1 MDKSPLS
8 SQHRAGVIK
17 LESEILTMDAITNE
31 AGQISVFED
40 RAKQRIADR
49 RPTKA
54 EAEAAVRTLISWA
67 GDNPNREGL
76 LDTPARVVRSYAEFF
91 SGYAEDPNEILSRTF
106 EEVEGYDDWIM
117 LRDIRL
123 ESHCEHHMLP
133 IIGVAHIAYIP
144 AGRVVGISKLA
155 RVVEVF
161 AKRLQTQETLT
172 AQIASAIHDGL
183 QAVGVA
189 VLIEARHECM
199 TTRGVHKPDVDMIT
213 SRMTGAFK
221 TDPRLEERFLNM
233 LRKRG

>member
-31 AGQISVFED
+31 AGQVSVFED
-40 RAKQRIADR
+40 RGKQRIADR

>member
-1 MDKSPLS
+1 
-8 SQHRAGVIK
+8 
-17 LESEILTMDAITNE
+17 MDAITNE
-31 AGQISVFED
+31 AGHVSVFED
-40 RAKQRIADR
+40 KAKLRAADR

-117 LRDIRL
+117 LRDIRR

-144 AGRVVGISKLA
+144 EGRVVGISKLA

-199 TTRGVHKPDVDMIT
+199 TTRGVHKPEVDMIT

>member
-1 MDKSPLS
+1 
-8 SQHRAGVIK
+8 
-17 LESEILTMDAITNE
+17 MDAITNE
-31 AGQISVFED
+31 AGHVSVFED
-40 RAKQRIADR
+40 KTRLRATDR

-91 SGYAEDPNEILSRTF
+91 SGYTEDPNEILSRTF

-117 LRDIRL
+117 LRNIRL

>member
-1 MDKSPLS
+1 
-8 SQHRAGVIK
+8 
-17 LESEILTMDAITNE
+17 MDAITNE
-31 AGQISVFED
+31 AGQVSVFED
-40 RAKQRIADR
+40 RGKQRIADR

>member
-1 MDKSPLS
+1 M
-8 SQHRAGVIK
+8 
-17 LESEILTMDAITNE
+17 NE
-31 AGQISVFED
+31 AGQVRSIED
-40 RAKQRIADR
+40 RAKQKDLGR
-49 RPTKA
+49 RPTLA
-54 EAEAAVRTLISWA
+54 EAEAAVRTLIRWA
-67 GDNPNREGL
+67 GDDPSREGL

-144 AGRVVGISKLA
+144 KDRVVGISKLA

-161 AKRLQTQETLT
+161 SKRLQTQETLT
-172 AQIASAIHDGL
+172 SQIASAIHDGL
-183 QAVGVA
+183 QAIGVA

-221 TDPRLEERFLNM
+221 KDSRLEERFLNM
-233 LRKRG
+233 LRKR

>member
-1 MDKSPLS
+1 
-8 SQHRAGVIK
+8 
-17 LESEILTMDAITNE
+17 MDAIANE
-31 AGQISVFED
+31 AGQVSVFED
-40 RAKQRIADR
+40 RTKQRDAV
-49 RPTKA
+49 RPPTQA
-54 EAEAAVRTLISWA
+54 EAEAAVRTLIRWA
-67 GDNPNREGL
+67 GDDPNREGL
-76 LDTPARVVRSYAEFF
+76 LDTPARVARSYAEFF
-91 SGYAEDPNEILSRTF
+91 SGYMEDPNELLSRTF

-172 AQIASAIHDGL
+172 SQIASAIHDGL

-233 LRKRG
+233 LRKR

>member
-1 MDKSPLS
+1 
-8 SQHRAGVIK
+8 
-17 LESEILTMDAITNE
+17 MDAIATE
-31 AGQISVFED
+31 AGQATSVVED
-40 RAKQRIADR
+40 LARKR
-49 RPTKA
+49 RKPTQA

-67 GDNPNREGL
+67 GDDPAREGL
-76 LDTPARVVRSYAEFF
+76 IDTPARVARAYKEFF
-91 SGYAEDPNEILSRTF
+91 AGYAEDPIELLSRTF

-133 IIGVAHIAYIP
+133 IIGVVHVAYIP

-155 RVVEVF
+155 RVVDVF

-172 AQIASAIHDGL
+172 SLIASAIHDGL
-183 QAVGVA
+183 QAIGVA

-221 TDPRLEERFLNM
+221 SDPRLEERFLNM
-233 LRKRG
+233 LRKR

>member
-31 AGQISVFED
+31 AGQVSVFED

-76 LDTPARVVRSYAEFF
+76 LDTPARVVRSYVEFF

-144 AGRVVGISKLA
+144 EGRVVGISKLA

>member
-1 MDKSPLS
+1 
-8 SQHRAGVIK
+8 
-17 LESEILTMDAITNE
+17 MDAIANE
-31 AGQISVFED
+31 AGQVSVFED
-40 RAKQRIADR
+40 RAKQREADR

-54 EAEAAVRTLISWA
+54 EAEAAVRTLIRWA
-67 GDNPNREGL
+67 GDDPTREGL

-221 TDPRLEERFLNM
+221 MDPRLEERFLNM

>member
-31 AGQISVFED
+31 AGQVSVFED
-40 RAKQRIADR
+40 RAKQRSADR

-144 AGRVVGISKLA
+144 EGRVVGISKLA

-221 TDPRLEERFLNM
+221 SDPRLEERFLNM
-233 LRKRG
+233 LRKR

>member
-31 AGQISVFED
+31 AGQVSVFED
-40 RAKQRIADR
+40 RAKQRSADR

-144 AGRVVGISKLA
+144 EGRVVGISKLA

>member
-1 MDKSPLS
+1 
-8 SQHRAGVIK
+8 
-17 LESEILTMDAITNE
+17 MDAIANE
-31 AGQISVFED
+31 AGQVSVFEE
-40 RAKQRIADR
+40 RAKPHGAER

-54 EAEAAVRTLISWA
+54 EAEAAVRILIRWA
-67 GDNPNREGL
+67 GDDPDREGL
-76 LDTPARVVRSYAEFF
+76 LDTPARVVRAYGEFF
-91 SGYAEDPNEILSRTF
+91 AGYNEDPNEILSRTF

-183 QAVGVA
+183 EAVGVA

-221 TDPRLEERFLNM
+221 ADPRLEERFLNM
-233 LRKRG
+233 LRKR

>member
-8 SQHRAGVIK
+8 LQRRAGVNMQ
-17 LESEILTMDAITNE
+17 ESEKLTMDAITNE
-31 AGQISVFED
+31 AGQVRVFED
-40 RAKQRIADR
+40 RAKPGDTER

-54 EAEAAVRTLISWA
+54 EAEAAVRTLIRWA
-67 GDNPNREGL
+67 GDDPGREGL

-144 AGRVVGISKLA
+144 EGRIVGISKLA
-155 RVVEVF
+155 RVVELF

-221 TDPRLEERFLNM
+221 KESRLEERFLNM
-233 LRKRG
+233 LRKR

>member
-1 MDKSPLS
+1 
-8 SQHRAGVIK
+8 
-17 LESEILTMDAITNE
+17 MDAIANE
-31 AGQISVFED
+31 AGQVRALDE
-40 RAKQRIADR
+40 RAKQRELTR
-49 RPTKA
+49 RPSLA
-54 EAEAAVRTLISWA
+54 EAEAAVRTLIRWA
-67 GDNPNREGL
+67 GDDPTREGL

-144 AGRVVGISKLA
+144 KGRVVGISKLA

-161 AKRLQTQETLT
+161 SKRLQTQETLT
-172 AQIASAIHDGL
+172 SQIASAIHDGL

-221 TDPRLEERFLNM
+221 NEPRLEERFLNM
-233 LRKRG
+233 LRKR

>member
-1 MDKSPLS
+1 
-8 SQHRAGVIK
+8 
-17 LESEILTMDAITNE
+17 MDAITNE
-31 AGQISVFED
+31 AGQVSVFED
-40 RAKQRIADR
+40 RAKQRSADR

-91 SGYAEDPNEILSRTF
+91 SGYAGDPNEILSRTF

-144 AGRVVGISKLA
+144 EGRVVGISKLA

>member
-17 LESEILTMDAITNE
+17 LESEVLTMDAITNE
-31 AGQISVFED
+31 AGQVSVFED

-144 AGRVVGISKLA
+144 EGRVVGISKLA